1 MFVQTW
7 QDAILQTITLL
18 SLLVIVG
25 AMAAK
30 LYGKIRGAW
39 QNRRRSVDVTLQQM
53 YGDVHV
59 TPPDTTGY
67 ASARN
72 AKQQQRKP

>member
-1 MFVQTW
+1 MFVQSW
-7 QDAILQTITLL
+7 QDAVLQTV
-18 SLLVIVG
+18 SFVSALVILG
-25 AMAAK
+25 AMAVK
-30 LYGKIRGAW
+30 LYGKIVGAW
-39 QNRRRSVDVTLQQM
+39 QNRRSTVDVTLQQM

-59 TPPDTTGY
+59 TPDTTGY